1 MTPSETIVRQW
12 LPVARLAAKRVGNQ
26 FHCTDQERR
35 DLLDMLPAVLWLAV
49 RDGCLEP
56 DTSPAL
62 AVTIVCRR
70 LVGGSVGFHG
80 HKFWRPGSQK
90 IILTSGRRFISRGPV
105 RQLQDES
112 ECDKAPEPPAPP
124 EVRSDLDEVLIA
136 VAKAAGLSELE
147 ELALLARV
155 QGVRFV
161 DLGQFIGL
169 GRSAVTEAARRAYR
183 KCARSE
189 KVMEILT

>member
-12 LPVARLAAKRVGNQ
+12 LPAARLAAKRVGNQ

-49 RDGCLEP
+49 RDGCLGP
-56 DTSPAL
+56 DTPPAL

-80 HKFWRPGSQK
+80 HKHWRPGSRK
-90 IILTSGRRFISRGPV
+90 IHLRNGRRYIAHTV
-105 RQLQDES
+105 AKQLDELRDCG
-112 ECDKAPEPPAPP
+112 EWLQARP
-124 EVRSDLDEVLIA
+124 EVRDDTAEVLEA
-136 VAKAAGLSELE
+136 VARAAGLSDMEKFA
-147 ELALLARV
+147 LAKRIGGRAKRGA
-155 QGVRFV
+155 GVPRSTLV
-161 DLGQFIGL
+161 D
-169 GRSAVTEAARRAYR
+169 AARRASR